1 MYKYD
6 TDAYTL
12 ITDCL
17 IAVDNLSCS
26 SFTVIAIPPSI
37 NHLTFEKLSNW
48 RVDGGSTDTSATNA
62 ATVIFYILK

>member
-26 SFTVIAIPPSI
+26 YFTVIAIPPSI
-37 NHLTFEKLSNW
+37 NQLTF
-48 RVDGGSTDTSATNA
+48 
-62 ATVIFYILK
+62 